1 MGFRCR
7 GLPSHSKDLR
17 NHHCSRDYDQ
27 LQCSMGPKGHGCA
40 SHGVLQLLGCAHA
53 KVSEELEELEGPSL
67 QQPAV

>member
-17 NHHCSRDYDQ
+17 NHSTDHDQ
-27 LQCSMGPKGHGCA
+27 LQGSMGPKGHGCA
-40 SHGVLQLLGCAHA
+40 SHGVLQLLGYVHA

-67 QQPAV
+67 QPEVA